1 MTSPAKLAHVVLR
14 TRHLAEMRDW
24 YVTVLDG
31 KVMHE
36 DAASAFITYDD
47 EHHRIALANMADLE
61 NADPE
66 NPDRA
71 EPVRAAAKRDKP
83 APVTADTDIFQA
95 LAGPST
101 GLFHIAFTYD
111 TLDEL
116 LGNYARLADAGIWP
130 VLAMNHGVTTSMYF
144 RDPEDN
150 LVELQ
155 IDNFATA
162 EEAEDFMRGEVWL
175 RRPGGVPIDLDDLV
189 ERFRAGEPFEALVEP
204 TW

>member
-1 MTSPAKLAHVVLR
+1 MVSPAKLAHVVLR
-14 TRHLAEMRDW
+14 TQHLKEMREW

-36 DAASAFITYDD
+36 DPASAFITYDD
-47 EHHRIALANMADLE
+47 EHHRIALANMGDLE
-61 NADPE
+61 N
-66 NPDRA
+66 PDQA
-71 EPVRAAAKRDKP
+71 EPVRPIVKQEKP

-95 LAGPST
+95 LAGPAT

-111 TLDEL
+111 TLPEL
-116 LGNYARLADAGIWP
+116 LDTYERLAAAEIWP
-130 VLAMNHGVTTSMYF
+130 VLAMNHGVTTSMYY

-155 IDNFATA
+155 IDNFTTA
-162 EEAEDFMRGEVWL
+162 EEAEDFMQGEIWL
-175 RRPGGVPIDLDDLV
+175 RRPGGAPIDLDDLV
-189 ERFRAGEPFEALVEP
+189 QRFRAGESFEDLVKP

>member
-1 MTSPAKLAHVVLR
+1 MSSPAKLAHVVLR
-14 TRHLAEMRDW
+14 TQHLSEMRDW
-24 YVTVLDG
+24 YVTVLDA

-36 DAASAFITYDD
+36 DAASVFITYDD

-61 NADPE
+61 NPE
-66 NPDRA
+66 HGGS
-71 EPVRAAAKRDKP
+71 EQPVEKREKPAAA
-83 APVTADTDIFQA
+83 TADTDIFEA

-116 LGNYARLADAGIWP
+116 LGNYERLAEVEIWP
-130 VLAMNHGVTTSMYF
+130 VLAMNHGVTTSMYY

-162 EEAEDFMRGEVWL
+162 EEAEDFMQGELWL

-189 ERFRAGEPFEALVEP
+189 KRFRAGEAFEELVKP

>member
-14 TRHLAEMRDW
+14 TQHLAEMRDW

-36 DAASAFITYDD
+36 DQASAFITYDD

-61 NADPE
+61 N
-66 NPDRA
+66 PDRA
-71 EPVRAAAKRDKP
+71 ASARTVGKRERP

-95 LAGPST
+95 LAGPPT

-116 LGNYARLADAGIWP
+116 LGNYERLAAVEIWP
-130 VLAMNHGVTTSMYF
+130 VLAMNHGVTTSTYY
-144 RDPEDN
+144 RDPD
-150 LVELQ
+150 VS
-155 IDNFATA
+155 ATMPLA
-162 EEAEDFMRGEVWL
+162 VGDVVLTGT
-175 RRPGGVPIDLDDLV
+175 PGGVALAVGGYLRSGDVVTV
-189 ERFRAGEPFEALVEP
+189 EIEGLGQLRNPVRTAPATPL
-204 TW
+204 

>member
-14 TRHLAEMRDW
+14 TQHLKELRDW

-36 DAASAFITYDD
+36 DPASVFITYDD

-61 NADPE
+61 N
-66 NPDRA
+66 PDQA
-71 EPVRAAAKRDKP
+71 EAIRPIVKREKP
-83 APVTADTDIFQA
+83 APATADTNIFQA
-95 LAGPST
+95 LAGPAT

-111 TLDEL
+111 TIEEL
-116 LGNYARLADAGIWP
+116 LGNYERLADAEIWP
-130 VLAMNHGVTTSMYF
+130 VLAMNHGVTTSMYY

-162 EEAEDFMRGEVWL
+162 QEAEDFMQGEVWL
-175 RRPGGVPIDLDDLV
+175 RRPGGAPIDLDDLV
-189 ERFRAGEPFEALVEP
+189 QRSKAGESFEDLVKP